1 MFKQLQKKL
10 KSAVRKS
17 NHFVMSERSI
27 KLGNYICIKNTSR
40 ILDTAYL
47 VLNNSKN
54 LDHALGLYTFAL
66 EEFGKAVWLKECWV
80 KNKHRQYVPKSIF
93 RLHNKKFKKAL
104 KNLPDECKIIPVGEY
119 VNFPSGKTST
129 LGLKIK
135 KQKLT
140 IPKGLTG
147 TFLTDIIMN
156 FDVRMRCFYVDW
168 DENSNYW
175 HRWKLNLQTDRKSLK
190 KGIEK
195 FGEVLPKHN
204 ILELISKKKI

>member
-1 MFKQLQKKL
+1 M
-10 KSAVRKS
+10 
-17 NHFVMSERSI
+17 
-27 KLGNYICIKNTSR
+27 
-40 ILDTAYL
+40 
-47 VLNNSKN
+47 
-54 LDHALGLYTFAL
+54 
-66 EEFGKAVWLKECWV
+66 
-80 KNKHRQYVPKSIF
+80 
-93 RLHNKKFKKAL
+93 

-147 TFLTDIIMN
+147 TFVTDIIMN

-195 FGEVLPKHN
+195 FREVLPKHN
-204 ILELISKKKI
+204 ILELTSKKKI